1 MIHWWADRLKPTRK
15 NRTGWVYVFLLFAGV
30 LGAYSNHFHNEF
42 HFDDSHAIVNNAFLR
57 DLRNIPRFFTDA
69 TTFSSLPSNQSY
81 RPIVSTILAID
92 YWLGG
97 KLDPFWFQMST
108 FIGFIALVFL
118 LGMVIACLLEHSG
131 PAPRNF
137 WLAACAAGWFGLHP
151 ANADTVN
158 YIIAGSDLFST
169 LAVVGSFALY
179 QLVPGSRRTGLYVIP
194 AAMGILAKPI
204 AAMFVPLL
212 AVACLLFEENQD
224 AVGSPPIRCGLGR
237 FRTVF
242 PALIGCGAMA
252 LFVQWMTPRT
262 WVAGAANAR
271 QYLIT
276 QPYVSFLYFKT
287 FFWPAGLS
295 ADYDL
300 APFQTTDD
308 PRFWAGFGFVVLL
321 ISVAVLGAVWR
332 RTRVAGFGLLW
343 FLIALLPTALCPL
356 AEVMNSHRTLFPYVG
371 LMIAVVGL
379 VAAFFPT
386 RWFTSALGRALALV
400 GIVGGLG
407 LNGYATYQRNL
418 VWKDEESLWLDV
430 TRKSPDNGRGL
441 MNYGNTLMAKGNYQ
455 QALDY
460 FDRARRLT
468 PRYATLFINL
478 AIAEGALDR
487 EGQAEQ
493 DFKEALRL
501 APENPNSYT
510 YYARWLLAKNRA
522 TEAMG
527 LLRKALELSPGDL
540 FAAELR
546 NSAQA
551 VELPASAGRRDP
563 AALSPEMYL
572 NRSLQY
578 YNDQRYA
585 EAIVAAEQA
594 LKLRPDYAAAYNNI
608 CAAYNQLGQY
618 VKAVAAG
625 EQALRC
631 QANFP
636 MASNNLVY
644 ARQRISP
651 AGF

>member
-1 MIHWWADRLKPTRK
+1 MIQRWTARFKPTRE
-15 NRTGWVYVFLLFAGV
+15 NCTGWVIVFFLFVGV

-42 HFDDSHAIVNNAFLR
+42 HFDDSHTIVNNAFLR
-57 DLRNIPRFFTDA
+57 DLKNIPRFFTDA
-69 TTFSSLPSNQSY
+69 TTFSSLPANQSY
-81 RPIVSTILAID
+81 RPIVSTILAVD

-97 KLDPFWFQMST
+97 KLDPFWFQVST
-108 FIGFIALVFL
+108 FIGFTALVLL
-118 LGMVIACLLEHSG
+118 LGLVIHHLLESSG

-137 WLAACAAGWFGLHP
+137 WLAAGAAGWFGLHP

-169 LAVVGSFALY
+169 LAVIGSVALY
-179 QLVPGSRRTGLYVIP
+179 LLVPGSRCTGLYVIP
-194 AAMGILAKPI
+194 AAVGILAKPI

-212 AVACLLFEENQD
+212 AVACLLFEGNQNT
-224 AVGSPPIRCGLGR
+224 GCSPPIPRGLGR
-237 FRTVF
+237 LRTVL

-262 WVAGAANAR
+262 WVAGATSAR

-308 PRFWAGFGFVVLL
+308 PRFWVGFGFVVLL
-321 ISVAVLGAVWR
+321 ISGAILGVVWR
-332 RTRVAGFGLLW
+332 RTRVAGFGLVW

-356 AEVMNSHRTLFPYVG
+356 AEVMNSHRTLFPYIG
-371 LMIAVVGL
+371 LLIAVVGL
-379 VAAFFPT
+379 VAAFLPA
-386 RWFTSALGRALALV
+386 RWFASALGQVLALV

-418 VWKDEESLWLDV
+418 VWKNEESLWRDV

-441 MNYGNTLMAKGNYQ
+441 MNYGNTLMAKGDYH

-460 FDRARRLT
+460 YDRARRLT

-487 EGQAEQ
+487 SGLAEQ

-510 YYARWLLAKNRA
+510 YYARWLLAQNRA
-522 TEAMG
+522 SEAVG
-527 LLRKALELSPGDL
+527 WLRKALELSPGDL
-540 FAAELR
+540 FAVELKK
-546 NSAQA
+546 SAQA
-551 VELPASAGRRDP
+551 VVPVASAGRRDP
-563 AALSPEMYL
+563 AAVTPEMYL
-572 NRSLQY
+572 NLSLQN
-578 YNDQRYA
+578 YNNQRYA
-585 EAIVAAEQA
+585 EAIAAAEQA
-594 LKLRPDYAAAYNNI
+594 LKLRPGYAAAYNNI

-618 VKAVAAG
+618 VRAVAAG
-625 EQALRC
+625 EQALRY
-631 QANFP
+631 QADFP
-636 MASNNLVY
+636 LASNNLAY
-644 ARQRISP
+644 ARQRISQTK
-651 AGF
+651 F